1 MPKKFFS
8 RGKTMIEAI
17 IIIIFAFLL
26 GGIPSG
32 LLIAKRYGIDIR
44 TVGSCNTGATNVTR
58 CVGKGPGI
66 FCFVCDFLKGAI
78 PVFAAMKFSSL
89 SWVAIAAFA
98 AAVAGHMFPVY
109 LKFKGGKG
117 VATAAGGAFAI
128 APLPLLAALLIW
140 YAVFRISRY
149 VSLASIIAAVAL
161 PLGALVLRIF
171 CNPVSAPF
179 YLRVQTVTVIA
190 FAVIG
195 ALAVYRH
202 RSNIVRLLNGT
213 ESRFEKSA
221 VPDKGR

>member
-1 MPKKFFS
+1 
-8 RGKTMIEAI
+8 MIAAI

-32 LLIAKRYGIDIR
+32 LLIARRYGIDIR

-66 FCFVCDFLKGAI
+66 VCFVCDFLKGAV
-78 PVFAAMKFSSL
+78 PVLAAMKFSSPG
-89 SWVAIAAFA
+89 WVPLAAFA

-149 VSLASIIAAVAL
+149 VSLASIIAASAL
-161 PLGALVLRIF
+161 PFGALALRLCF
-171 CNPVSAPF
+171 DPVTAPF
-179 YLRVQTVTVIA
+179 YLRAQTATVVA
-190 FAVIG
+190 FAIIG

-202 RSNIVRLLNGT
+202 RSNIVRLMNGT
-213 ESRFEKSA
+213 ESRFEK
-221 VPDKGR
+221 KK

>member
-1 MPKKFFS
+1 
-8 RGKTMIEAI
+8 MIEALI
-17 IIIIFAFLL
+17 IIILAYLI

-32 LLIAKRYGIDIR
+32 LLIGKYHGIDIR
-44 TVGSCNTGATNVTR
+44 TVGSCNVGATNVTR
-58 CVGKGPGI
+58 CIGKKAGI
-66 FCFVCDFLKGAI
+66 LCFLCDFLKGAV
-78 PVFAAMKFSSL
+78 PVLLAAKFAAL
-89 SWVAIAAFA
+89 PWGQIAAFA

-149 VSLASIIAAVAL
+149 VSLASIIAALVL
-161 PLGALVLRIF
+161 PLGALSLRLF
-171 CNPVSAPF
+171 CDPAAAPF
-179 YLRVQTVTVIA
+179 YLRAQTATVVA

-202 RSNIVRLLNGT
+202 RSNIVRLMNGT
-213 ESRFEKSA
+213 ESRFEK
-221 VPDKGR
+221 KK

>member
-1 MPKKFFS
+1 
-8 RGKTMIEAI
+8 MIEAI
-17 IIIIFAFLL
+17 IIIFFAFLL
-26 GGIPSG
+26 GGIPCG

-66 FCFVCDFLKGAI
+66 FCFVCDFLKGAV
-78 PVFAAMKFSSL
+78 PVLVAMKFSSL
-89 SWVAIAAFA
+89 AWVQIAAFA

-128 APLPLLAALLIW
+128 APLPLIAALVIW

-149 VSLASIIAAVAL
+149 VSLASIIAAIVL
-161 PLGALVLRIF
+161 PVGALALRLF
-171 CNPVSAPF
+171 CDPVTAPF
-179 YLRVQTVTVIA
+179 YLRAQTATVVA

-195 ALAVYRH
+195 ALAVFRH
-202 RSNIVRLLNGT
+202 RSNIVRLMNGT
-213 ESRFEKSA
+213 ESRFEK
-221 VPDKGR
+221 KK